1 MRRLLSRLLVW
12 LVRWLDRTPPAR
24 PVIRG
29 VQFLRLDPTMRLAF
43 YALSLSPVDATDVVK
58 RVLTESVDG
67 GSPVTREVF
76 GDDELG
82 YVPGSAVS
90 LSLQD
95 FDAAGNGSMPSAP
108 FAFTAEALDE
118 PFLDQTHQGLIN
130 GGART
135 QPCKQGWGER
145 FSSRLGRDAL
155 ADGL

>member
-1 MRRLLSRLLVW
+1 
-12 LVRWLDRTPPAR
+12 
-24 PVIRG
+24 
-29 VQFLRLDPTMRLAF
+29 MRLAF

-108 FAFTAEALDE
+108 FAFTAEALDVT
-118 PFLDQTHQGLIN
+118 PPS
-130 GGART
+130 
-135 QPCKQGWGER
+135 QPAITGIR
-145 FSSRLGRDAL
+145 FIDFRDVPDA
-155 ADGL
+155 